1 MLDGLLAAIA
11 VSLVMLLRNLAEP
24 RVAILGRLD
33 EGHNYVDTERHPEAQ
48 MIPGVLIFRPESP
61 LFFANAERIFALIRL
76 RIAAAGALR
85 AVILSLEE
93 SPDLDS
99 SSIDALADFAELY
112 RQSGV
117 RLHLTR
123 VKDPARDVLRRADLP
138 QLPASSYSAWSVDDA
153 VSEALASR

>member
-1 MLDGLLAAIA
+1 
-11 VSLVMLLRNLAEP
+11 
-24 RVAILGRLD
+24 
-33 EGHNYVDTERHPEAQ
+33 

-61 LFFANAERIFALIRL
+61 LFFADAERIFSLIRL
-76 RIAAAGALR
+76 RISAAGALR